1 LSHCLSPWL
10 RFTYGG
16 HHDARTEDYVA
27 SADLRPI
34 CRRSHMS
41 DSVVSLVLE
50 SA

>member
-1 LSHCLSPWL
+1 LSRCLSPWL
-10 RFTYGG
+10 RFGG
-16 HHDARTEDYVA
+16 HYDARTEDYVA